1 MTNISDLMSVGH
13 LEPIF
18 RFAGEGGVIVEFGE
32 HLNLQINNAA
42 LAFDQAIHDDLLS
55 GIIETTP
62 TIRSVFVRFD
72 PLIVHSRDVV
82 TYLRGVLSDIDW
94 LSQTPGGQRTLWRV
108 PAIYGGNYGPDL
120 NKVAELT
127 GRSPEEAIASHVSQ
141 RQRILMIGFAPGQ
154 AYLGILDETWD
165 IPRLENITP
174 RVDAGSIAVAIR
186 QTVLFPDASPT
197 GWSCIG
203 RSPFRSFRQGSDQPF
218 PLKAGDELQFEE
230 VSESEFIQLVE
241 RDRKGELIVQGS
253 PL

>member
-1 MTNISDLMSVGH
+1 MNSNYDSASAGH
-13 LEPIF
+13 LEPVF

-32 HLNLQINNAA
+32 HLNLQVNNAA

-72 PLIVHSRDVV
+72 PLIVHSRDVA
-82 TYLRGVLSDIDW
+82 THLRGVLSDIDW
-94 LSQTPGGQRTLWRV
+94 LKQAPGGQRTLWRV

-120 NKVAELT
+120 DRVAEFS
-127 GRSPEEAIASHVSQ
+127 GRSPEETIASHVCQ
-141 RQRILMIGFAPGQ
+141 RQRVLMIGFAPGQ
-154 AYLGILDETWD
+154 AYLGILDETWN
-165 IPRLENITP
+165 IPRLEKITP
-174 RVDAGSIAVAIR
+174 RVETGSIAVAIR

-218 PLKAGDELQFEE
+218 PLKAGDELQFVE
-230 VSESEFIQLVE
+230 VSETEFTQLLE

-253 PL
+253 PI